1 MDYNKIDNRLQDL
14 LKLDNNQINEQTL
27 NSFFVTLKNKYI
39 SPNEIFLLTYHNK
52 INRNNLVSY
61 MFKYKITTTYLG
73 VYVLSMYEN
82 WVKDNVK
89 LNIFIPGKTYSIVY
103 DDFDGKIKDK
113 IFMYG
118 TFDNF
123 IVMKRMFL
131 HGKLIIN
138 KTNAY
143 FKRSD
148 KRRENAKYIK
158 NDHDNPIVHPKKNK
172 KRGMFMSEDNKIRL
186 YNGPIED
193 YCRFDYLLYHKE
205 GDIIEGVNDDEHDE
219 YSDESEY

>member
-1 MDYNKIDNRLQDL
+1 MDYNKIDGRIDHL
-14 LKLDNNQINEQTL
+14 LKKETCNINDKE
-27 NSFFVTLKNKYI
+27 FDDIFVTFKNKFI
-39 SPNEIFLLTYHNK
+39 SPNEIFLLTFHNK
-52 INRNNLVSY
+52 INRNKLVGY
-61 MFKYKITTTYLG
+61 MFKYKIKTSYLG

-82 WVKDNVK
+82 WVENSVK
-89 LNIFIPGKTYSIVY
+89 LNIYIPGKTYAIIL
-103 DDFDGKIKDK
+103 DDFNGNIKEN

-131 HGKLIIN
+131 HGNLITS
-138 KTNAY
+138 KTNPY
-143 FKRSD
+143 FKRND
-148 KRRENAKYIK
+148 KRRESPKYIK

-172 KRGMFMSEDNKIRL
+172 KRGMFMSDGNNVRL

-205 GDIIEGVNDDEHDE
+205 GDIIEGVNDGE
-219 YSDESEY
+219 YSTDSDE